1 MGPSPLG
8 AMTSNRLLA
17 VDLARG
23 IALIGMML
31 AHLGTSWTGQGT
43 PPVGELVSTGRAAP
57 LFALLAGVSLT
68 LVHRRDPWGVG
79 SVRATVIRGVLL
91 VLLGLAL
98 GSLRDMPILIIL
110 AVYGVLVVAALPAR
124 HLSTRALLALTVAWS
139 VLAPIGLL
147 ALRISRDPV
156 LVEQP
161 AWSDLQ
167 HPSQLIGTVLLWGGY
182 PAVVWMAFV
191 LAGLLIG
198 RLDLSDGQTGAQL
211 LGGGL
216 VLASGALAVG
226 RLFEPDWRQLFARDL
241 YPFVPVDWNDVW
253 VTSPHSSM
261 PLNVI
266 GAMGSAAMVVG
277 LCVLLVRV
285 PVLARLLWPLV
296 AAGSMT
302 LTLYTAHAL
311 WTWRLRLDEPVP
323 AEGGWGPWALQVVVL
338 VSVAL
343 VWRWRLPRGPLE
355 QIMRWLSRP
364 RRAGATSSGAS
375 RSADMTKAPSAEQ

>member
-1 MGPSPLG
+1 
-8 AMTSNRLLA
+8 MTTSRLVA

-43 PPVGELVSTGRAAP
+43 PPVGDLLSTGRAAP
-57 LFALLAGVSLT
+57 LFALLAGVALT
-68 LVHRRDPWGVG
+68 LVHRRDPRGVG

-110 AVYGVLVVAALPAR
+110 AVYGVLIIAVLPAR
-124 HLSTRALLALTVAWS
+124 HLPTRPLLGLTVAWS

-161 AWSDLQ
+161 TWPDLQ
-167 HPSQLIGTVLLWGGY
+167 HPSQLIGTVVLWGGY
-182 PAVVWMAFV
+182 PAIVWVAFV
-191 LAGLLIG
+191 LAGLLVG
-198 RLDLSDGQTGAQL
+198 RLDLSDGQVGAQL
-211 LGGGL
+211 FGGGL
-216 VLASGALAVG
+216 ALASATLAIG

-241 YPFVPVDWNDVW
+241 YPSTPVDWTDVW

-266 GAMGSAAMVVG
+266 GAMGSAVMVVG
-277 LCVLLVRV
+277 LCVMLARV
-285 PVLARLLWPLV
+285 PAVAKLVWPLA

-302 LTLYTAHAL
+302 LTLYTVHAL
-311 WTWRLRLDEPVP
+311 WTWRLRLDDPVP
-323 AEGGWGPWALQVVVL
+323 DEGGWGPWALQVVAL
-338 VSVAL
+338 VAAAT
-343 VWRWRLPRGPLE
+343 VWRWRLRRGPLE
-355 QIMRWLSRP
+355 TVMRWLSRP
-364 RRAGATSSGAS
+364 RRADSEGPDT
-375 RSADMTKAPSAEQ
+375 TKTPSVEQ